1 MDTNDAMHGTL
12 TVCVRETNDI
22 RGQVRFEAWVDLF
35 RVSEGYP
42 EAGIQSDIK
51 SKRGKTEPIEDAKPF
66 RSGVKTR
73 REDSCYE
80 FSDLPAGRY
89 YAKAKV
95 GGISARSLEVTI
107 DAGECR
113 SERVICEVNTGFR
126 VFTRIAAD
134 DCRTIECPDGVK
146 GRAMWLVVRHR
157 AELTAGK
164 RRQVKFL
171 APFAKQMSGPRE
183 VIADRSDAEL
193 AEGAAGRLASGET
206 IELEQM
212 IMPSTSGVHSA
223 IANMDLSDETGVLAG
238 TEVGVRDEIQQ
249 VAGDISVTMR
259 RTAPELTDD
268 LALWVVIRNSTNA
281 LSFNNYASFLD
292 HLFCGDKNAQQRI
305 GQLELQARANPLAR
319 DAAFRDLAQRRFLP
333 YTDSDAYRLLKVATE
348 AFVMV
353 NCGVVLREFPFTEED
368 ARYVSRKVGL
378 TPDLGPFWHRYL
390 QSVNGSPNSV
400 LPYLALVR
408 RKLSEVSIKT
418 RLFDDP
424 ELLPPSTFEECWGIL
439 ANKLT
444 APCLMEL
451 IWSYWHEEGM
461 LVQTLNAVTRRFQN
475 VRISVPGLDPLANF
489 EVDPL
494 RPLNNL
500 LWAYTQDEQHRLS
513 VVRRNYEYDHEY
525 GLRLE
530 GRAVGNLRAADSRSK
545 FLEAFHHLLH
555 LTAQFYRQDD
565 NTTIVADGFPV
576 LNALKEVHLILAEGA
591 HNQFGDLPSTARI
604 EMLMQQWLLAR
615 PEFREF
621 LPTRV
626 MVAYPEPWMDRVDAM
641 KRLQGWSDTN
651 VLNFRNLG
659 AFGEQLLLTI
669 RYGNW
674 SDVHD
679 AAQGANWARFWRPE
693 VQGYV
698 HAYRAVSGVDL
709 SQIAGDARVDATL
722 PSTLLRRRLAAQQ
735 QQQR

>member
-1 MDTNDAMHGTL
+1 MDRNDAKFGTV
-12 TVCVRETNDI
+12 TVCVREKNDNQ
-22 RGQVRFEAWVDLF
+22 GHVCFEAWVQLYQ
-35 RVSEGYP
+35 VSEGYRNAAQQDDTKP
-42 EAGIQSDIK
+42 K
-51 SKRGKTEPIEDAKPF
+51 RSKAAQGEDAKLFGSP
-66 RSGVKTR
+66 VKTSR
-73 REDSCYE
+73 SDSCCE
-80 FSDLPAGRY
+80 FSNLPAARY
-89 YAKAKV
+89 YARATV
-95 GGISARSLEVTI
+95 GGIWADSDTFDI
-107 DAGECR
+107 DADECR
-113 SERVICEVNTGFR
+113 AKHVICQIDTGFR
-126 VFTRIAAD
+126 LSARIPGS
-134 DCRTIECPDGVK
+134 DCTAIECPDGVQGK
-146 GRAMWLVVRHR
+146 TILLVMQHR
-157 AELTAGK
+157 ADLIRGVTHD
-164 RRQVKFL
+164 
-171 APFAKQMSGPRE
+171 E
-183 VIADRSDAEL
+183 VIDTPAGSKVGDLQEEPMNRRTAESAVARDDLRRADTVTR
-193 AEGAAGRLASGET
+193 
-206 IELEQM
+206 EQM
-212 IMPSTSGVHSA
+212 VMLSA
-223 IANMDLSDETGVLAG
+223 IGNHRATASMNFGNGSGLSASAPVNVRG
-238 TEVGVRDEIQQ
+238 EVQH

-268 LALWVVIRNSTNA
+268 LALWVVIRNSNNA
-281 LSFNNYASFLD
+281 LSFNNYATFMD
-292 HLFCGDKNAQQRI
+292 QLFCGRTPPLDPPPFTVGQR
-305 GQLELQARANPLAR
+305 GQRVSPFHTLAE
-319 DAAFRDLAQRRFLP
+319 RRFLP

-353 NCGVVLREFPFTEED
+353 NCGVLKTDYGFSPED
-368 ARYVSRKVGL
+368 AQYVLRKVGL
-378 TPDLGPFWHRYL
+378 APELKDFWKRYL
-390 QSVNGSPNSV
+390 QSVNGFEDPV

-408 RKLSEVSIKT
+408 RKLSEFSIKT

-424 ELLPPSTFEECWGIL
+424 QRLPPGKFEECWGIL
-439 ANKLT
+439 QSKLT

-475 VRISVPGLDPLANF
+475 VRVSVPGLDPLANF

-530 GRAVGNLRAADSRSK
+530 GRAVSSPRPADTRSK

-555 LTAQFYRQDD
+555 LASQFYKQDD

-576 LNALKEVHLILAEGA
+576 LNALKEVHLILSEGA

-626 MVAYPEPWMDRVDAM
+626 MVAYPEAWMDRVDAM

-659 AFGEQLLLTI
+659 VFGEQLLLTI

-722 PSTLLRRRLAAQQ
+722 PSTLLRRRLAE
-735 QQQR
+735 QQQRQRQ